1 MLETITQRL
10 SKVVKN
16 LRGQARLS
24 EDNIKDAVR
33 EVRIALLEADVSLH
47 IVKEFIDHI
56 KQKVEGREVLD
67 SLTPSQAFIGI
78 VRDQLVELMGSEQ
91 SGLVTAASPP
101 IVILMAGLQGAGK
114 TTSTAKLALHLKN
127 LKKKVLVAS
136 CDVYRPAAQKQLE
149 LLASQVGV
157 DYFNAPSQ
165 LDPVQISIQAR
176 QEALK
181 KFHDVLIIDTA
192 GRTSVDQPMM
202 EEMRSVHQAV
212 NPTETLFV
220 VDSMQGQDA
229 VNVAKSF
236 SEAIDLT
243 GVILTKMDGDSRG
256 GAALSVRKATGKPI
270 KFVGVGEKP
279 DGFEPF
285 YPDRIASRILGMGDV
300 LSLVDE
306 ARRTIDSS
314 EGAELVK
321 KIKSGRGFSLTDFKN
336 QMLQMKKMGGIGKIM
351 EKLPSQFAQAPIGA
365 MPDEKSVNR
374 TIGIVDAMT
383 PTERDRPE
391 IIKASRKRRIASGAG
406 VTVQE
411 VNKLL
416 NQVAQMQKMM
426 KTMGKRGGLLQKLMG
441 GKSGFPGGFQ

>member
-157 DYFNAPSQ
+157 DYFNALSP
-165 LDPVQISIQAR
+165 LDPVQISTQAR
-176 QEALK
+176 REALK

-202 EEMRSVHQAV
+202 EEIRAVHQAV
-212 NPTETLFV
+212 NPSETLFV

-351 EKLPSQFAQAPIGA
+351 EKLPSQFAQAPMGA

-374 TIGIVDAMT
+374 TIGIVDSMT

>member
-149 LLASQVGV
+149 LLASQVGI
-157 DYFNAPSQ
+157 DYFNALSS
-165 LDPVQISIQAR
+165 LDPVQISTQAR

-192 GRTSVDQPMM
+192 GRTSVDQTMM
-202 EEMRSVHQAV
+202 EEIRAVHQAV
-212 NPTETLFV
+212 NPAETLFV

-351 EKLPSQFAQAPIGA
+351 EKLPSQFAQAPMGA

-374 TIGIVDAMT
+374 TIGIVDSMT

>member
-149 LLASQVGV
+149 LLASLVGI
-157 DYFNAPSQ
+157 DYFNALSS
-165 LDPVQISIQAR
+165 LDPVQISTQAR

-202 EEMRSVHQAV
+202 EEIRAVHQAV
-212 NPTETLFV
+212 NPSETLFV

-351 EKLPSQFAQAPIGA
+351 EKLPSQFAQAPMGA

-374 TIGIVDAMT
+374 TIGIVDSMT
-383 PTERDRPE
+383 TTERDRPE

>member
-157 DYFNAPSQ
+157 DYFSAPSQ

-212 NPTETLFV
+212 NPAETLFV

-270 KFVGVGEKP
+270 KFVGVG
-279 DGFEPF
+279 
-285 YPDRIASRILGMGDV
+285 
-300 LSLVDE
+300 
-306 ARRTIDSS
+306 
-314 EGAELVK
+314 
-321 KIKSGRGFSLTDFKN
+321 
-336 QMLQMKKMGGIGKIM
+336 
-351 EKLPSQFAQAPIGA
+351 
-365 MPDEKSVNR
+365 
-374 TIGIVDAMT
+374 
-383 PTERDRPE
+383 
-391 IIKASRKRRIASGAG
+391 
-406 VTVQE
+406 
-411 VNKLL
+411 
-416 NQVAQMQKMM
+416 
-426 KTMGKRGGLLQKLMG
+426 
-441 GKSGFPGGFQ
+441 

>member
-47 IVKEFIDHI
+47 IVKEFIDQI

-91 SGLVTAASPP
+91 SGLVTAASSP

-157 DYFNAPSQ
+157 DYFSALSQ

-212 NPTETLFV
+212 NPAETLFV

-351 EKLPSQFAQAPIGA
+351 EKLPSQFAQAPMGA

-374 TIGIVDAMT
+374 TIGIVDSMT

>member
-1 MLETITQRL
+1 
-10 SKVVKN
+10 
-16 LRGQARLS
+16 
-24 EDNIKDAVR
+24 
-33 EVRIALLEADVSLH
+33 
-47 IVKEFIDHI
+47 
-56 KQKVEGREVLD
+56 
-67 SLTPSQAFIGI
+67 
-78 VRDQLVELMGSEQ
+78 
-91 SGLVTAASPP
+91 
-101 IVILMAGLQGAGK
+101 
-114 TTSTAKLALHLKN
+114 
-127 LKKKVLVAS
+127 
-136 CDVYRPAAQKQLE
+136 
-149 LLASQVGV
+149 
-157 DYFNAPSQ
+157 
-165 LDPVQISIQAR
+165 
-176 QEALK
+176 
-181 KFHDVLIIDTA
+181 
-192 GRTSVDQPMM
+192 MM
-202 EEMRSVHQAV
+202 EEIRALHQAL
-212 NPTETLFV
+212 NPAETLFV

-351 EKLPSQFAQAPIGA
+351 EKLPSQFAQAPMGA

-374 TIGIVDAMT
+374 TIGIVDSMT

>member
-157 DYFNAPSQ
+157 DYFNAFSS
-165 LDPVQISIQAR
+165 LDPVQISTQAR

-202 EEMRSVHQAV
+202 EEIRAVHQAV
-212 NPTETLFV
+212 NPSETLFV

-351 EKLPSQFAQAPIGA
+351 EKLPSQFAQAPMGA

-374 TIGIVDAMT
+374 TIGIVDSMT

>member
-157 DYFNAPSQ
+157 DYFSALSQ

-202 EEMRSVHQAV
+202 EEIRSVHQAV
-212 NPTETLFV
+212 NPAETLFV

-314 EGAELVK
+314 EGAQLVK

-351 EKLPSQFAQAPIGA
+351 EKLPSQFAQAPMGA